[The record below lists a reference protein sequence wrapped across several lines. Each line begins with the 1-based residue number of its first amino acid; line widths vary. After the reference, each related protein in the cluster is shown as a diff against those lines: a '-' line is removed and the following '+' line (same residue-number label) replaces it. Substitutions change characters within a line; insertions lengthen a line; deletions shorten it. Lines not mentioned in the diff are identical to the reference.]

1 MSLAFRRQ
9 LAQGLRS
16 KGYEKIRRIRRVLGS
31 SLPKLDLANEEHQD
45 FVEKGMLTKPD
56 LCNTPDTKTLTYHQ
70 FFASSK
76 RYSERQQAYQKIV
89 KFHVQ
94 S

>member
-1 MSLAFRRQ
+1 MSLDFRGQ
-9 LAQGLRS
+9 LAQGLRC
-16 KGYEKIRRIRRVLGS
+16 KGYEEIRRIRRVLGS

-45 FVEKGMLTKPD
+45 FVEKGMLTKSD
-56 LCNTPDTKTLTYHQ
+56 LCNTCDTKTLTYQQ
-70 FFASSK
+70 FFESSK
-76 RYSERQQAYQKIV
+76 RYSARQQAYQKIV